1 MRKYKIFI
9 GTWTSLLFAISI
21 IFIINSC
28 RHESISIESTPNPVI
43 FFTTD
48 VLPIFQTNCAVTGC
62 HDGGN
67 NSRKLV
73 LNNYNEIIKDVQ
85 KGNPQGSKIYTV
97 LNSTYGGGM
106 PPNKPL
112 TESQRSIIRLWIM
125 EGALNNSKP
134 DTAVHDST
142 ITTGSLSNCDIT
154 LVRKWVNAGAR
165 NN

>member
-21 IFIINSC
+21 IFLVNSC
-28 RHESISIESTPNPVI
+28 RHESISMENIPNPTI
-43 FFTTD
+43 YFTTD

-62 HDGGN
+62 HDGGS

-85 KGNPQGSKIYTV
+85 KGNPQESKIYTV

-112 TESQRSIIRLWIM
+112 TESQRSIIRLWIQ

-134 DTAVHDST
+134 DSAVNDST
-142 ITTGSLSNCDIT
+142 IKTKALSDSY
-154 LVRKWVNAGAR
+154 
-165 NN
+165 NNRVKRYVKMVTQ